1 MFKVSNGD
9 FISIFDGP
17 DLQSPLISK
26 LDINSKKYEGT
37 LSSTGNGELRTI
49 STKGSSMFVQFVT
62 DHEGTWYGF
71 SAKFHYT
78 PIDPI
83 CKDWLN
89 ITSGFLKSPDYP
101 TIDCNWVITASLGS
115 TISIQFQ
122 ALEVKKI
129 IKLAYLLNSF
139 HFVKILFLLTLFA
152 DRKCLFKYI

>member
-26 LDINSKKYEGT
+26 LDINSKKHIST
-37 LSSTGNGELRTI
+37 ISSTGNGELRTI

-71 SAKFHYT
+71 SAKMHYT

-89 ITSGFLKSPDYP
+89 ITSGFLTSPNYP
-101 TIDCNWVITASLGS
+101 KINCSWVISKSMGS
-115 TISIQFQ
+115 TIYLQFHTF
-122 ALEVKKI
+122 EVK
-129 IKLAYLLNSF
+129 
-139 HFVKILFLLTLFA
+139 
-152 DRKCLFKYI
+152 